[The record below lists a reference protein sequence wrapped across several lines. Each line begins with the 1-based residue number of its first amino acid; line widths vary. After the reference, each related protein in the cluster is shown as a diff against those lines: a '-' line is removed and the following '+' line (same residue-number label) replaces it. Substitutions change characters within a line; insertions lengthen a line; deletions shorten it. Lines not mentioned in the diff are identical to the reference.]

1 MDFYFITLAI
11 LFTLS
16 NVFWAVVSF
25 KLINRLMSRN
35 FYEYKV
41 ADGVGADAKVKAKK
55 NTDYGNQIPP
65 EVLAELDQLNGRILG

>member
-16 NVFWAVVSF
+16 NVFWAIVAF

-41 ADGVGADAKVKAKK
+41 AESVGTEAKK
-55 NTDYGNQIPP
+55 KQPKQQHEIDPRIMEELESLNAIIPG
-65 EVLAELDQLNGRILG
+65 L